1 MQELEHL
8 RTIRPTLIK
17 RGTETLARSYGL
29 REHLRT
35 QLEQFFDQM
44 EQVVDTGDPAWLN
57 PLLVNWAGS
66 LTQTDLDGETSQM
79 TGLIDELMRLTLQ
92 VSHELLDDSQAVA
105 LLILLL
111 PGFSYAIE
119 KSARLEIQARVGF
132 VSEQLNQAQ
141 QALEQLDRTKSN
153 FIAVAA
159 HELKTPLTLIEGYA
173 AMLREYTERNQLPG
187 NALVLMDGIQNGA
200 GRLHTIIDDM
210 IDVSLI
216 DTSLMELNFQPVW
229 LNRLFEVLKKEMAAS
244 IAERNQALE
253 ILPFPGWDV
262 MTFADPERLLQVFRN
277 LVSNAIKF
285 TPDGGAVRID
295 GRKLPGFLEI
305 IISDTG
311 IGIDPEDL
319 PIIFEKFTRLGNI
332 SLHSSGKTK
341 FKGGGPGLGLRIAK
355 GIVESHGGAIWV
367 ESPGYNE
374 RSCPGST
381 FHILLP
387 LRDRP
392 TDEKMAKIFAPP
404 SDDPVNLD
412 SLIASAGETD

>member
-8 RTIRPTLIK
+8 RTIRPSLIR
-17 RGTETLARSYGL
+17 RGTETLARGYGL

-35 QLEQFFDQM
+35 QLEQFFDRM
-44 EQVVDTGDPAWLN
+44 EQVVETGDPAWLD

-66 LTQTDLDGETSQM
+66 LTETNLDGDTSQL
-79 TGLIDELMRLTLQ
+79 TALINELMRLTLQ
-92 VSHELLDDSQAVA
+92 VSHGLLDDSQAVD
-105 LLILLL
+105 LLLLLL

-119 KSARLEIQARVGF
+119 KSAQLEIQARVSF

-141 QALEQLDRTKSN
+141 QALERLDRTKSN

-173 AMLREYTERNQLPG
+173 AMLREYCERNQLPG

-200 GRLHTIIDDM
+200 SRLHTIIDDM

-229 LNRLFEVLKKEMAAS
+229 LNRLFDVLVKELASS
-244 IAERNQALE
+244 IAERRQTLE
-253 ILPFPGWDV
+253 ILPFPGWDE

-277 LVSNAIKF
+277 LVSNAIKY
-285 TPDGGAVRID
+285 TPDGGTVHVN
-295 GRKLPGFLEI
+295 GRKLPGFMEI
-305 IISDTG
+305 TIRDTG
-311 IGIDPEDL
+311 IGIAPEDL
-319 PIIFEKFTRLGNI
+319 PIIFEKFSRLGNI

-355 GIVESHGGAIWV
+355 GIVEAHGGAIWV
-367 ESPGYNE
+367 ESPGYDEKN
-374 RSCPGST
+374 CPGST

-392 TDEKMAKIFAPP
+392 TDDKMAKIFTP
-404 SDDPVNLD
+404 SVEQSLD
-412 SLIASAGETD
+412 SLIARVNDSD